1 MRKLNRKIVLLLS
14 LMVIALTAIGV
25 AVYALI
31 VSSSARGNVTVSY
44 TNITATTAYSSET
57 NSYDLTFNE
66 AGDNK
71 TITIVTSNT
80 SGTVLHSAYNVS
92 ATGDANLL
100 QAVLVYFDG
109 DYIGTLSEL
118 TTARL
123 DIEDEYGFVAV
134 SGTHSD
140 NIKFELHQAADSSI
154 FDGKTVNI
162 TITTINQNADYLDYM
177 FVASENDFAA
187 AVDDIN
193 SGLFSETPTIIL
205 MNTVSLTN
213 SYTITNPAK
222 IYLNGKTLSGN
233 ITLNDDNTTS
243 PDALLEVLGTGTF
256 SATVTLGDY
265 YDEDGALDLFVN
277 HIKDSLG
284 ESVNAGSTTNI
295 IGYYSFY
302 GLGISSPSNCTFTS
316 PNVVVASS
324 SNEYYSKVA
333 SITVETEVIEFKIV
347 GSKIALVDAT
357 LAHLPSSTETIL
369 SDLFLPTYIKDE
381 NATITWTSSDTN
393 VMSNDGKIPQARLDN
408 ASVTLY
414 AEIKINNKVLS
425 RSFSF
430 KVSAHNNEI
439 NFYKLV
445 QEISPIV
452 IANVYSSAADADDA
466 LYHLPIVDST
476 SDYDYRKSYVSPT
489 NTQLFNW
496 AAYNEIGIQ
505 GITYSMTSEQQAAYE
520 YITQS
525 GNTLYLNTETLNN
538 FARINVTGDFGNSE
552 TYTTY
557 INISI
562 SVGSNTQLLE
572 KAFTQVSEEL
582 SEISVLGNIL
592 STRISA
598 GMANEKGDFS
608 LSSAYADDEDY
619 TIEFS
624 GTSNIIPSITYNS
637 TTTKY
642 DFAINPEY
650 FNEYETT
657 VSFTA
662 TVYYKKG
669 TSSETSKSRTFYV
682 TVPAAL
688 HIDDFGTISLYNSIK
703 YQVFSQLPSNEKTGN
718 TGYSTSGTI
727 LSDSNINYVLLRDIV
742 GDANYLTEYDTNDGY
757 YLKVCKYTQ
766 ASQYAQGVSILKFM
780 TRSTNEQQTSDTAAY
795 DLARLIEW
803 ATSDTRVAASTV
815 VSNTQALGSLSA
827 TKSNAEDYL
836 NEDELAVIK
845 QVYKYYT
852 GASDSDWNNVYLE
865 SFNEAPGYI
874 YTNPELLNQV
884 IVSVSKSIT
893 GDNYYNGGTATSF
906 ATIFGKYM
914 EVIQRYAVS
923 TTTVNKDDAAPCQEI
938 YNTRY
943 RWVESTSNLS
953 SYTYNGTSYDINY
966 SVQLNNGKWWC
977 RYSFAGG
984 KSGGDGDGAP
994 KNYSLLA
1001 SDRTSYITED
1011 ELTILRVFWLNG
1023 ISASDGS
1030 TTGLN
1035 TSLTSNYSN
1044 INKVLQD
1051 DGGIY
1056 YSGFSLSNFNTAGK
1070 ALLNAFDAC
1079 LEIPT
1084 YFTADGVSLLI
1095 KEFYN
1100 NYNYGN
1106 KKYELSKY
1114 GENTTTFNTSLNSDI
1129 PYVTNVDSLKSVLSY
1144 FTNLSTLEIY
1154 GNDNLA
1160 AFLSENGLSTVVA
1173 RTSLVNKEISR
1184 LVMQNVAHTNTNF
1197 DLTNIKNY
1205 DKLTYLDLSNNLG
1218 IHSVNEL
1225 VNVNR
1230 GKYTYVNITNIG
1242 VEYEYQEF
1250 AIDNIATSTCTIY
1263 YKNANGV
1270 PTYSKDSSKAS
1281 DLADLSDFNKFISKY
1296 MYMTNVIYNDDG
1308 TTTTINW
1315 RIDDGNELY
1324 GTITNPGK
1332 YINITS
1338 ISEMNQMVSPFY
1350 YCSESFTYSY
1360 KNGAYNFIEGHIYKI
1375 GTSGSTIVFN
1385 DLGLSSKTN
1394 TTSLPSVGFE
1404 NVDVSDF
1411 EVKTTTETS
1420 YEEVEAGTTTNLETV
1435 TWYTENSTSV
1445 TITISAQYYYKNFS
1459 KNRYL
1464 SYRSFSGIP
1473 GLTQDASTSQAGQ
1486 YNRVYLLSEENV
1498 KNIMNKSYKAD
1509 TTITETVYFNT
1520 RYYLCFVYNN
1530 QLYLI
1535 GNKSDT
1541 IASDIIPSVTTNIN
1555 SALSYTLVQYSQ
1567 YSTNF
1572 YIQLYENTSFRL
1584 RCTRDN
1590 YVKYHSNTGG
1600 DATWTRSEGV
1610 STTINYTINP
1620 NFVVTYKDD
1629 STDTIEAYKVGY
1641 EVDKIEGA
1649 ILEYTDLKSI
1659 VSETRTTSYKY
1670 YFYTGENT
1678 IINNVTLKTNTI
1690 IAVFSS
1696 YDYVDRSIERK
1707 YTSTNSIIYVINIW
1721 YNETSSSDKVYLS
1734 NPLNIK
1740 SITINTLNS
1749 TQTYLISD
1757 IRSRFPADTEG
1768 TNSEY
1773 TYVYNLVE
1781 YTINDEGYS
1790 NIAYLYEHLTSNWEL
1805 SSTVVIPYATY
1816 TTDLTSANT
1825 DLLNK
1830 QVELYYGLS
1839 SGYEYV
1845 FRYTGETVTDNI
1857 YSWSPLYIQTIY
1869 SKNHAYNL
1877 TVDDGV
1883 LEWVHY
1889 AESVSDSGGTNMDS
1903 ILTEANSHFKDY
1915 LYGSYY
1921 GRYYA
1926 YSGVGRYISSG
1937 IYVRPGYI
1945 YRIMPNSSNT
1955 TFEWVEV
1962 KTYTEDTSDNILI
1975 ALGTGQ
1981 LSVGDIVRSTTK
1993 ADFGFFNAGWY
2004 KVTLD
2009 EKTNI
2014 VNLVK
2019 YNDMGITI
2027 NGESTYTSLTND
2039 KLVERT
2045 GDYLGYSGT
2054 FTVQITALIRTVQ
2067 SDGTVLEYKKIY
2079 KMKFVGS
2086 LYESSE

>member
-1 MRKLNRKIVLLLS
+1 MFEVLPT
-14 LMVIALTAIGV
+14 VILC
-25 AVYALI
+25 
-31 VSSSARGNVTVSY
+31 
-44 TNITATTAYSSET
+44 
-57 NSYDLTFNE
+57 NS
-66 AGDNK
+66 
-71 TITIVTSNT
+71 
-80 SGTVLHSAYNVS
+80 
-92 ATGDANLL
+92 
-100 QAVLVYFDG
+100 
-109 DYIGTLSEL
+109 
-118 TTARL
+118 
-123 DIEDEYGFVAV
+123 
-134 SGTHSD
+134 
-140 NIKFELHQAADSSI
+140 
-154 FDGKTVNI
+154 
-162 TITTINQNADYLDYM
+162 
-177 FVASENDFAA
+177 
-187 AVDDIN
+187 
-193 SGLFSETPTIIL
+193 
-205 MNTVSLTN
+205 VSLEN
-213 SYTITNPAK
+213 EYTITNPLNL
-222 IYLNGKTLSGN
+222 YLKDGAILSGD
-233 ITLNDDNTTS
+233 LVLDDDNTTE
-243 PDALLEVLGTGTF
+243 PNAVIKLLGNGTF
-256 SATVTLGDY
+256 NANVDLGV
-265 YDEDGALDLFVN
+265 YDEDTALDIYVEN
-277 HIKDSLG
+277 IKDIIG
-284 ESVNAGSTTNI
+284 ESVNAGSETDI
-295 IGYYSFY
+295 IKNYSFY
-302 GLGISSPSNCTFTS
+302 PFNVTVLSNCQFTS
-316 PNVVVASS
+316 PNLIVGATT
-324 SNEYYSKVA
+324 NEYYSKVA
-333 SITVETEVIEFKIV
+333 SIEVEDQVIEFKVV
-347 GSKIALVDAT
+347 GSKTELINET
-357 LAHLPSSTETIL
+357 LAHLPDDGKNINT
-369 SDLFLPTYIKDE
+369 DLFLPTYIKDQ
-381 NATITWTSSDTN
+381 NATITWKSSNTDVISNEGRISATRLENEAVSLLATIKVNDTVVTREFN
-393 VMSNDGKIPQARLDN
+393 FTV
-408 ASVTLY
+408 SV
-414 AEIKINNKVLS
+414 
-425 RSFSF
+425 
-430 KVSAHNNEI
+430 HNNEI

-452 IANVYSSAADADDA
+452 IANVYNGPEDSDDA
-466 LYHLPIVDST
+466 LYYLPIVSQNLDGT
-476 SDYDYRKSYVSPT
+476 FNTYDYRTSYESPV
-489 NTQLFNW
+489 NTKLFNW
-496 AAYNEIGIQ
+496 LAYKDIGLKNL
-505 GITYSMTSEQQAAYE
+505 TYSMTDEQKAAYD
-520 YITQS
+520 YITQN
-525 GNTLYLNTETLNN
+525 GNNLYLNTETLNS
-538 FARINVTGDFGNSE
+538 FARINVTGDFGNDE

-572 KAFTQVSEEL
+572 KAFIQVSNEL
-582 SEISVLGNIL
+582 QEISVLGNIIA
-592 STRISA
+592 TRISD
-598 GMANEKGDFS
+598 GMGEEKGDFS
-608 LSSAYADDEDY
+608 LSATYKEDPEY
-619 TIEFS
+619 TIVFS
-624 GTSNIIPSITYNS
+624 GANTIIDSITYDSVND
-637 TTTKY
+637 KY
-642 DFAINPEY
+642 DFTINPEY

-657 VSFTA
+657 VAFKA

-669 TSSETSKSRTFYV
+669 TIAETSKSRTFYV
-682 TVPAAL
+682 VVPAAL
-688 HIDDFGTISLYNSIK
+688 HVDDFGTISLYESAK

-780 TRSTNEQQTSDTAAY
+780 TRSTNDQQTSDTAAY

-803 ATSDTRVAASTV
+803 ATSDTRIAASTV
-815 VSNTQALGSLSA
+815 VSNTQALGSLSS

-893 GDNYYNGGTATSF
+893 GDNYYNGKDPTNF

-923 TTTVNKDDAAPCQEI
+923 TTKVNKDDAAPCQEI

-943 RWVESTSNLS
+943 RWVESTSQLS
-953 SYTYNGTSYDINY
+953 SYTYKGKSYTINY

-977 RYSFAGG
+977 RYSFTGG
-984 KSGGDGDGAP
+984 KSGGDSSGDAQ
-994 KNYSLLA
+994 NYALLA

-1023 ISASDGS
+1023 ISASNAS

-1035 TSLTSNYSN
+1035 TSLTNNYSN
-1044 INKVLQD
+1044 INKVLQA

-1100 NYNYGN
+1100 NYNYGS
-1106 KKYELSKY
+1106 KKYELNKY
-1114 GENTTTFNTSLNSDI
+1114 GENTTTFKTSLNSGI
-1129 PYVTNVDSLKSVLSY
+1129 PYVTNVDSLKASLSY

-1230 GKYTYVNITNIG
+1230 GNYTYVNITNIG
-1242 VEYEYQEF
+1242 VEHEYQEF

-1270 PTYSKDSSKAS
+1270 NTYSNDSSRAS

-1296 MYMTNVIYNDDG
+1296 MYMTNVIYNEDG

-1315 RIDDGNELY
+1315 RIDEGNEINNNR
-1324 GTITNPGK
+1324 ITNPGK
-1332 YINITS
+1332 YPNITS

-1360 KNGAYNFIEGHIYKI
+1360 KNGTYNFIEGHIYKI
-1375 GTSGSTIVFN
+1375 GASGSTIVFN
-1385 DLGLSSKTN
+1385 DLGLSSKTT

-1445 TITISAQYYYKNFS
+1445 TITISKQFYYKNKS
-1459 KNRYL
+1459 KGRYL

-1473 GLTQDASTSQAGQ
+1473 GLTQDVSTGSTGQ
-1486 YNRVYLLSEENV
+1486 YNRVYFLSEENV
-1498 KNIMNKSYKAD
+1498 KNIMNKSYKAN
-1509 TTITETVYFNT
+1509 TTITEDVYLDE

-1541 IASDIIPSVTTNIN
+1541 ISNDIVPSVTTNIN
-1555 SALSYTLVQYSQ
+1555 SALSYTIVQYSSS
-1567 YSTNF
+1567 YY

-1584 RCTRDN
+1584 RCTDDF
-1590 YVKYHSNTGG
+1590 YVKYHSNKDDKGRWAISTGV
-1600 DATWTRSEGV
+1600 D
-1610 STTINYTINP
+1610 TTINYTINP
-1620 NFVVTYKDD
+1620 NFVVTYKDN

-1696 YDYVDRSIERK
+1696 YDYVDNSIERK
-1707 YTSTNSIIYVINIW
+1707 YTSSNSIIYVINIW

-1757 IRSRFPADTEG
+1757 IRSRFPADTDG

-1773 TYVYNLVE
+1773 TYVYNDVE

-1790 NIAYLYEHLTSNWEL
+1790 DIAYLYEHLTSKWEL

-1830 QVELYYGLS
+1830 QVEFYYGLS
-1839 SGYEYV
+1839 SGYEYI

-1883 LEWVHY
+1883 LEWEHY
-1889 AESVSDSGGTNMDS
+1889 AESVADSGGTNMDS

-1937 IYVRPGYI
+1937 IYVETNTI
-1945 YRIMPNSSNT
+1945 YRIMPNSANT
-1955 TFEWVEV
+1955 AFEWVKV
-1962 KTYTEDTSDNILI
+1962 KAYTEDTSDNILI

-1981 LSVGDIVRSTTK
+1981 LSVGDIVRST
-1993 ADFGFFNAGWY
+1993 AQAGFGFFNAGWY

-2039 KLVERT
+2039 KLVQRT

-2086 LYESSE
+2086 LYE

>member
-1 MRKLNRKIVLLLS
+1 MKKISRRLVMLIILS
-14 LMVIALTAIGV
+14 AMIIATAISVG
-25 AVYALI
+25 VYALI
-31 VSSSARGNVTVSY
+31 TSTSSRGNIDISTTEV
-44 TNITATTAYSSET
+44 TATTQYSSST
-57 NSYDLTFNE
+57 GSYSFTYE
-66 AGDNK
+66 AAGDAK
-71 TITIVTSNT
+71 TITISTTNQSGVVLHNIYNVEAT
-80 SGTVLHSAYNVS
+80 SG
-92 ATGDANLL
+92 DDNLKK
-100 QAVLVYFDG
+100 AILVYFNDE
-109 DYIGTLSEL
+109 YIGTLAEL
-118 TTARL
+118 TTVPL
-123 DIEDEYGFVAV
+123 DIENKYSFIPLAE
-134 SGTHSD
+134 SGTD
-140 NIKFELHQAADSSI
+140 TLKFELHQAAENSL
-154 FDGKTVNI
+154 FDGKTVTI
-162 TITTINQNADYLDYM
+162 SITTITQNADYLDYIYVTNEET
-177 FVASENDFAA
+177 FSRAI
-187 AVDDIN
+187 DDVN
-193 SGLFSETPTIIL
+193 SGLFSVNPTIVIC
-205 MNTVSLTN
+205 NNVTLTN
-213 SYTITNPAK
+213 SYTIKNPTT
-222 IYLNGKTLSGN
+222 IYLNGTLNGSLT
-233 ITLNDDNTTS
+233 INDDNTTS
-243 PDALLEVLGTGTF
+243 PDALLEILGNSSINGTI
-256 SATVTLGDY
+256 TLGSY
-265 YDEDGALDLFVN
+265 YDEDGAKSLVFN
-277 HIKDSLG
+277 HIKDVIG
-284 ESVNAGSTTNI
+284 EALSCGSTTNI
-295 IGYYSFY
+295 LGPYSFY
-302 GLGISSPSNCTFTS
+302 GLNITVGSNCQYTS
-316 PNVVVASS
+316 PNIIITNT

-333 SITVETEVIEFKIV
+333 SIVVEDETIEFKV
-347 GSKIALVDAT
+347 LGSKSELIDAT
-357 LAHLPSSTETIL
+357 LAHLPNDGDIVST
-369 SDLFLPTYIKDE
+369 DLFLPTYIKDQ
-381 NATITWTSSDTN
+381 NATITWKSSDEDII
-393 VMSNDGKIPQARLDN
+393 SSQGKIAATRLEN
-408 ASVTLY
+408 AEVSLL
-414 AEIKINNKVLS
+414 AEIKINDTVVT
-425 RSFSF
+425 RTFDF
-430 KVSAHNNEI
+430 KVSVHNNEI

-452 IANVYSSAADADDA
+452 IANVYNDASDADDA
-466 LYHLPIVDST
+466 LYHLPIVSQNSNGT
-476 SDYDYRKSYVSPT
+476 FNEYDYRTSYDSPV

-496 AAYNEIGIQ
+496 SAFKDIGIES
-505 GITYSMTSEQQAAYE
+505 ITYSMTEEQIAAYD

-525 GNTLYLNTETLNN
+525 GNTLYLNTETLNS
-538 FARINVTGDFGNSE
+538 FARITITGDFGNDE
-552 TYTTY
+552 TYSTH

-572 KAFTQVSEEL
+572 KAFIQVSNEL
-582 SEISVLGNIL
+582 QEISVLGNIIA
-592 STRISA
+592 TRISD
-598 GMANEKGDFS
+598 GMGEEKGDFS
-608 LSSAYADDEDY
+608 LSATYKEDPEY
-619 TIEFS
+619 TIVFS
-624 GTSNIIPSITYNS
+624 GANTIIDSITYDSVND
-637 TTTKY
+637 KY
-642 DFAINPEY
+642 DFTINPEY

-657 VSFTA
+657 VAFKA

-669 TSSETSKSRTFYV
+669 TIAETSKSRTFYV
-682 TVPAAL
+682 VVPAAL
-688 HIDDFGTISLYNSIK
+688 HVDNFGTISLYESAK

-718 TGYSTSGTI
+718 TGYSTSDTI

-742 GDANYLTEYDTNDGY
+742 GDVNYLTEYDTNDGY
-757 YLKVCKYTQ
+757 YLEVCGYTQ

-815 VSNTQALGSLSA
+815 VSNTQALGSLTS

-884 IVSVSKSIT
+884 IVSVSKSLST
-893 GDNYYNGGTATSF
+893 YYNGGTATNF

-953 SYTYNGTSYDINY
+953 SYTYNGTSYNINY

-977 RYSFAGG
+977 RYTFAGG
-984 KSGGDGDGAP
+984 SSGGDGNGSA

-1023 ISASDGS
+1023 ISASSGS

-1056 YSGFSLSNFNTAGK
+1056 YYGFSLSNFNTAGK

-1100 NYNYGN
+1100 NYNYGS
-1106 KKYELSKY
+1106 KKYELNKY
-1114 GENTTTFNTSLNSDI
+1114 GENTTTFKTSLNSGI
-1129 PYVTNVDSLKSVLSY
+1129 PYVTNVDSLKSALSY

-1160 AFLSENGLSTVVA
+1160 AFLSENGLSTLVA

-1230 GKYTYVNITNIG
+1230 GNYTYVNITNIG

-1270 PTYSKDSSKAS
+1270 NTYSNDSSRAS

-1296 MYMTNVIYNDDG
+1296 MYMTNVIYNEDG
-1308 TTTTINW
+1308 STTTINW
-1315 RIDDGNELY
+1315 RIDEGNELY
-1324 GTITNPGK
+1324 GRITNPGK
-1332 YINITS
+1332 YPEITS

-1360 KNGAYNFIEGHIYKI
+1360 KNGTYSFIEGHIYKI
-1375 GTSGSTIVFN
+1375 GASGSTIVFN
-1385 DLGLSSKTN
+1385 DLGLSSKTT

-1445 TITISAQYYYKNFS
+1445 TITISAQYYYYNSS
-1459 KNRYL
+1459 KKRYL

-1473 GLTQDASTSQAGQ
+1473 GLTQDTSTGTAGQ
-1486 YNRVYLLSEENV
+1486 YNRVYFLSEENV
-1498 KNIMNKSYKAD
+1498 KNILNKSYKAN
-1509 TTITETVYFNT
+1509 TTITEDVYLNE

-1541 IASDIIPSVTTNIN
+1541 IANDIIPSVTTNIN
-1555 SALSYTLVQYSQ
+1555 SALSYTLVQYTSG
-1567 YSTNF
+1567 YY
-1572 YIQLYENTSFRL
+1572 YIQLYENTTFRL
-1584 RCTRDN
+1584 RCTDDF
-1590 YVKYHSNTGG
+1590 YVKYHSNK
-1600 DATWTRSEGV
+1600 DAKGRWTVSTGV

-1620 NFVVTYKDD
+1620 NFVVTYKDN

-1696 YDYVDRSIERK
+1696 YDYVDNSIERK
-1707 YTSTNSIIYVINIW
+1707 YTSSNSIIYVINIW

-1773 TYVYNLVE
+1773 TYVYNDVE

-1790 NIAYLYEHLTSNWEL
+1790 DMAYLYEHLTSNWEL

-1830 QVELYYGLS
+1830 QVEFYYGLS
-1839 SGYEYV
+1839 SGYEYI

-1877 TVDDGV
+1877 TVNDGV
-1883 LEWVHY
+1883 LEWEHY
-1889 AESVSDSGGTNMDS
+1889 AESVADSGGTNMDS

-1926 YSGVGRYISSG
+1926 YSGTARYISSG

-1945 YRIMPNSSNT
+1945 YRIMPNAKNT
-1955 TFEWVEV
+1955 AFEWVEV
-1962 KTYTEDTSDNILI
+1962 KAYTEDTSDNILI

-1981 LSVGDIVRSTTK
+1981 LSVGDIVRST
-1993 ADFGFFNAGWY
+1993 AQAGFGFFNAGWY

-2039 KLVERT
+2039 KLVQRT

-2067 SDGTVLEYKKIY
+2067 TDGTVLEYKKIY

-2086 LYESSE
+2086 LYE